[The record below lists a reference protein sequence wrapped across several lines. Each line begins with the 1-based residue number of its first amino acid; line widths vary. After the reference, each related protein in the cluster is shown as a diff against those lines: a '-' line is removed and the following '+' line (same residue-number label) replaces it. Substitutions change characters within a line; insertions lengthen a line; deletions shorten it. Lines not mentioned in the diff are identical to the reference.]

1 MKFAIDLTWVRHKI
15 VGGTESFVMNLM
27 DGIMETKNENEV
39 FLIAAKDNKVLFE
52 RYEKIHGV
60 TIIVGNVRSAKVS
73 ERILWQ
79 NFCLRNLLVKNG
91 IKVCLE
97 PVYCKPIL
105 CYRNVQWL
113 TVIHDLEA
121 LHFPE
126 NHSKVSNL
134 WLRICWH
141 SSAKTSTRVVAI
153 SDYVK
158 KDIQEKYGVS
168 EQRIDTIYD
177 PIYLNP
183 EDIAEFDEVAEKY
196 HIQKGEYFYTVSKL
210 NPHKNLV
217 TLIKV
222 FGEAKKNGQ
231 AFAEKLVISGVDGGM
246 KKEMFCLAKEYQIE
260 DSLILTGFVQ
270 NAERNCLYRYAKAFL
285 FPSVFE
291 GFGMPPI
298 EAMVYKTPVITTK
311 CACIQEVTQGC
322 ASYVNDPYSAEEWIA
337 HMRDVK
343 PNGDAFDHKVYEPQ
357 VIAKKYM
364 DILEDMDKQ
373 R

>member
-1 MKFAIDLTWVRHKI
+1 
-15 VGGTESFVMNLM
+15 
-27 DGIMETKNENEV
+27 
-39 FLIAAKDNKVLFE
+39 
-52 RYEKIHGV
+52 
-60 TIIVGNVRSAKVS
+60 
-73 ERILWQ
+73 
-79 NFCLRNLLVKNG
+79 
-91 IKVCLE
+91 
-97 PVYCKPIL
+97 
-105 CYRNVQWL
+105 
-113 TVIHDLEA
+113 
-121 LHFPE
+121 
-126 NHSKVSNL
+126 
-134 WLRICWH
+134 
-141 SSAKTSTRVVAI
+141 
-153 SDYVK
+153 
-158 KDIQEKYGVS
+158 
-168 EQRIDTIYD
+168 
-177 PIYLNP
+177 
-183 EDIAEFDEVAEKY
+183 
-196 HIQKGEYFYTVSKL
+196 
-210 NPHKNLV
+210 
-217 TLIKV
+217 
-222 FGEAKKNGQ
+222 
-231 AFAEKLVISGVDGGM
+231 M